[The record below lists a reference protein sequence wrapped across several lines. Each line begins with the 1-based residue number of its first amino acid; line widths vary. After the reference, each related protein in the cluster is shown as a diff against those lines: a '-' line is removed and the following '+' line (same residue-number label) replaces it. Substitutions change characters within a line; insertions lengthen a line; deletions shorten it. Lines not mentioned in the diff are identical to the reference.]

1 MSYVTLAEAK
11 KQCNI
16 THDDDDSF
24 LSSQLIPAAEEAV
37 AHRDRLRAEVA
48 VADARVRSANLLC
61 ERYRVLAAI
70 NRLRQNG

>member
-1 MSYVTLAEAK
+1 MSAITSEAGATARLQELDIESAEV
-11 KQCNI
+11 
-16 THDDDDSF
+16 
-24 LSSQLIPAAEEAV
+24 AAEEAV